1 MAQAHAIFYLER
13 SSLIT
18 WFDQF
23 HQKKN
28 WVDQPT
34 DKQATMEA
42 KKNNQLYDLIM
53 SGIKFKDTNL

>member
-23 HQKKN
+23 HQKKKN

-42 KKNNQLYDLIM
+42 KKTISYMI
-53 SGIKFKDTNL
+53 